1 MKLLKVLEPVRRVFS
16 NMMLVHKFIAIAA
29 IILAGFLAIGYSF
42 HAQEQYQNKII
53 RMNQDAM
60 QYGNL
65 ANHIESEIQKASRL
79 EKEYLLANARTYLK
93 DKTALIDTILKDIGK
108 LGQLANDATT
118 REITAALG
126 AAVSE
131 YQKAT
136 TEIVGAIEGRDFD
149 SEEIIPR
156 INNSMRESE
165 ARIIELL
172 KLRDMRLARE
182 HSRTIASSAELSR
195 NFYIVT
201 GFVISFIC
209 LMLFVVGRS
218 VTRSMNSATR
228 IADSIA
234 NGVLDNDINVSSND
248 EAGQLLR
255 SLSVMQTNLE
265 KSISNERRTANV
277 SNRIK
282 QALDNSSNNIMLAN
296 KDDQVIYINN
306 AMKAYLER
314 YDADFRTGLPGTD
327 HDETIGNTID
337 KFMTDPAHKR
347 DILEKSG
354 ENMVFDF
361 PVGTRSVRV
370 KTSLV
375 YDENNERIGKV
386 LEWQDR
392 TRELAIEDE
401 IKTIVTA
408 SLTGDLSQR
417 VEVEGKYGFHKML
430 SQGINDLVDVFE
442 QVIKE
447 TGEVMGS
454 IAIGD
459 LTQNISCDY
468 EGSFGDLKDDINLTV
483 GNLTQIMSE
492 IARSANTVMV
502 VSREIGRGN
511 QNLSQ
516 RTEEQ
521 SSSLE
526 ETASSMEQM
535 TSTVRQNA
543 DNARQAAKL
552 AANAREQAEQ
562 GGTVVHDAVNAM
574 SAITESSRKIA
585 DIIGVI
591 DVIAFQT
598 NLLALNAAVEAA
610 RAGEQGRGFAVVA
623 SEVRNLAGRSAT
635 AAKEIKELIKDSVVK
650 VEEGSK
656 LVNRS
661 GDTLVEINASV
672 NQVSNIIAEIAN
684 ASEEQSIG
692 IEQVNK
698 AIVHIDAMNQQ
709 NAALVEKAASS
720 ARTMDE
726 QTSTLNELVGFFTTR
741 KNGGNE
747 QLQHERRSD
756 QRPWHGDAPT
766 GTEPEYANGAARTG
780 TDDSS
785 DWSEF

>member
-1 MKLLKVLEPVRRVFS
+1 MEILKILEPVKRAFP
-16 NMMLVHKFIAIAA
+16 NMMLVHKFMAIAA
-29 IILAGFLAIGYSF
+29 VILAGFLAIGYSF
-42 HAQEQYQNKII
+42 HAQELNQDNII
-53 RMNQDAM
+53 RMNQEAAH
-60 QYGNL
+60 YSNL
-65 ANHIESEIQKASRL
+65 ANQIESEIQKANRL

-93 DKTALIDTILKDIGK
+93 DKTALIDTILKDIGE
-108 LGQLANDATT
+108 LEALAHDEIT
-118 REITAALG
+118 RKITAALG
-126 AAVSE
+126 AAMNE
-131 YQKAT
+131 YQQAT

-156 INNSMRESE
+156 MNSSMRESE
-165 ARIIELL
+165 ARIIELH
-172 KLRDMRLARE
+172 KLRDMRLAKE
-182 HSRTIASSAELSR
+182 YSRTLESSAELSR
-195 NFYIVT
+195 NFYIVI
-201 GFVISFIC
+201 GLVISFIC
-209 LMLFVVGRS
+209 LMLFVVGRNI
-218 VTRSMNSATR
+218 TRSMKSATK

-234 NGVLDNDINVSSND
+234 NGELDNDINATSND
-248 EAGQLLR
+248 ETGQLLR
-255 SLSVMQTNLE
+255 SLKTMQTNLD
-265 KSISNERRTANV
+265 KSIRKERRTANA

-306 AMKAYLER
+306 AMGHYLEK
-314 YDADFRTGLPGTD
+314 YDADFRTSLPEAD

-337 KFMTDPAHKR
+337 KFMTDPAHKQ
-347 DILEKSG
+347 DILENTD
-354 ENMVFDF
+354 ENMVFNLT
-361 PVGTRSVRV
+361 VGTRTLRV
-370 KTSLV
+370 TTSLV
-375 YDENNERIGKV
+375 YNENKERIGKV
-386 LEWQDR
+386 LEWKDR
-392 TRELAIEDE
+392 TRQVAIEEE

-408 SLTGDLSQR
+408 SLSGDLSQR
-417 VEVEGKYGFHKML
+417 IEVEDKYGFHKML
-430 SQGINDLVDVFE
+430 SQGINDLVDVCE
-442 QVIKE
+442 RVIKE

-459 LTQNISCDY
+459 LTHNISCDY

-492 IARSANTVMV
+492 IASSAGTVMT
-502 VSREIGRGN
+502 VSREIAQGN
-511 QNLSQ
+511 SNLSQ

-543 DNARQAAKL
+543 ENARQADQL
-552 AANAREQAEQ
+552 AASAREQAEQ

-574 SAITESSRKIA
+574 SEITESSRKIA

-591 DVIAFQT
+591 DEIAFQT

-623 SEVRNLAGRSAT
+623 TEVRNLAGRSAT

-650 VEEGSK
+650 VKEGSK
-656 LVNRS
+656 LVNKS
-661 GDTLVEINASV
+661 GETLVDINTSV

-684 ASEEQSIG
+684 ASEEQSVG

-698 AIVHIDAMNQQ
+698 AIGHIDEMNQQ
-709 NAALVEKAASS
+709 NAALVDKAACS

-726 QTSTLNELVGFFTTR
+726 QTSTLNELVGFFTV
-741 KNGGNE
+741 KKDGGGE
-747 QLQHERRSD
+747 EIQLERRSES
-756 QRPWHGDAPT
+756 RPWSGDDST
-766 GTEPEYANGAARTG
+766 GTAAETGSGAGRTG

-785 DWSEF
+785 EWSEF